1 MSFFKQFP
9 NIPYDFDRNGIFQNV
24 VNIYRHVQPLKAFAD
39 ELNTYTFYQVKNGE
53 RPDLVSYRLYGT
65 TEYYWT
71 FFILND
77 FLHDGLAAWPMSQE
91 KLHDYMAEEYEG
103 VVITTK
109 PSPGDSGDDGVAFGL
124 SPNSIAGRFTL
135 GETITGTTSGA
146 TGTLVKKNTDLNQL
160 VLQDV
165 SGAFIGSSGGYGR
178 PSTATENINGST
190 NQDNVNTYDVYN
202 YIDAPHSYYL
212 IGDGDRRQETN
223 ANFIPGGTVSN
234 ILEFQTNRSYLFEA
248 NEARSSIKIIDPR
261 YIGAFVDEY
270 QRLLNND

>member
-24 VNIYRHVQPLKAFAD
+24 VNIYRHVRPLKAFAD

-71 FFILND
+71 FFIIND

-109 PSPGDSGDDGVAFGL
+109 PSPGDSGDAGVAFGL
-124 SPNSIAGRFTL
+124 SPNSIAGRL
-135 GETITGTTSGA
+135 KSQIGLSVLTII
-146 TGTLVKKNTDLNQL
+146 
-160 VLQDV
+160 
-165 SGAFIGSSGGYGR
+165 F
-178 PSTATENINGST
+178 
-190 NQDNVNTYDVYN
+190 
-202 YIDAPHSYYL
+202 
-212 IGDGDRRQETN
+212 
-223 ANFIPGGTVSN
+223 
-234 ILEFQTNRSYLFEA
+234 
-248 NEARSSIKIIDPR
+248 SI
-261 YIGAFVDEY
+261 V
-270 QRLLNND
+270 